1 MLTPNVDWLRKI
13 RAEFGRATP
22 SPASYPSIFV
32 SILDALLSTAPP
44 DGVAEREA
52 PDDLDAHP
60 FIEPVSRLH
69 AEAMRRLGR
78 EKEAGDALR
87 IKHAEG
93 WIDALG
99 HAIGMLKLTA
109 MDKPTPAPTEA
120 PAAGDGGEG
129 FTDAAFAAYNRWVS
143 TQEMAP
149 SGYPAFF
156 AGAEW
161 AAALARPAAVTDEM
175 VEAFCLSFHGERWL
189 KWLEEIKAQ
198 YRADA
203 GVHLT
208 AALAA
213 RGPA

>member
-1 MLTPNVDWLRKI
+1 MADVPRLREI
-13 RAEFGRATP
+13 RAEPYYYGPDEAELVWQRLDR
-22 SPASYPSIFV
+22 V
-32 SILDALLSTAPP
+32 LDALLADAPP
-44 DGVAEREA
+44 DGAAEREDRSGLVRRIA
-52 PDDLDAHP
+52 ESVERMTHFSKDDMVMP
-60 FIEPVSRLH
+60 MSR
-69 AEAMRRLGR
+69 
-78 EKEAGDALR
+78 AGFRVR
-87 IKHAEG
+87 IVE
-93 WIDALG
+93 
-99 HAIGMLKLTA
+99 AIGQTIEALDPL
-109 MDKPTPAPTEA
+109 PTPAPTEA

>member
-1 MLTPNVDWLRKI
+1 MTPDVPRLREMLDEPQTGLTLAPGPLAMWIGALHQRQNRMI
-13 RAEFGRATP
+13 R
-22 SPASYPSIFV
+22 
-32 SILDALLSTAPP
+32 ALLSSAPP
-44 DGVAEREA
+44 DGAAEREA
-52 PDDLDAHP
+52 NDLECGRCDGDG
-60 FIEPVSRLH
+60 FEPSTHSRNACSLCGGSG
-69 AEAMRRLGR
+69 RL
-78 EKEAGDALR
+78 
-87 IKHAEG
+87 
-93 WIDALG
+93 
-99 HAIGMLKLTA
+99 
-109 MDKPTPAPTEA
+109 PTPAPTEA